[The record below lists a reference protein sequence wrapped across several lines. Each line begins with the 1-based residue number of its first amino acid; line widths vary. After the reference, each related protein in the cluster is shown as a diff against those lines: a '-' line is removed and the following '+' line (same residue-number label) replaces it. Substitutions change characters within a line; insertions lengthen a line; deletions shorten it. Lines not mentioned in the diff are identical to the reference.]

1 MFLITLTTYSARV
14 RICVYSVCQSIS
26 QLIPVTNAHQERH
39 AMRTAPPTP
48 HPWTERNSKESSGAR
63 GSHPHALTDPDVT
76 VSHHPA
82 PIVQP
87 TVYSLSPSVQTT
99 TAADELFVSA
109 NVPLAVGEI

>member
-1 MFLITLTTYSARV
+1 MLMRLSPTNPHRSAK
-14 RICVYSVCQSIS
+14 
-26 QLIPVTNAHQERH
+26 E
-39 AMRTAPPTP
+39 
-48 HPWTERNSKESSGAR
+48 NSKESSGAKE
-63 GSHPHALTDPDVT
+63 SHPYALTVPDVT

-109 NVPLAVGEI
+109 NAPLAVGEI